1 MCLPLQLPVA
11 RAGASMPWHKAFH
24 PELECWGAQWVADG
38 GEIQTPCPQHL
49 LDECDQL
56 NHQADR
62 EGRAAGKAEVT
73 EKSGAH
79 NDGADR
85 ERRAVGTSE
94 VTEKSEA
101 DQGPVQNENPEFA
114 LLTDSSPGPELTIE
128 DADRR
133 EILENLNKMEAAI
146 RAVRRKLAPG

>member
-1 MCLPLQLPVA
+1 MT
-11 RAGASMPWHKAFH
+11 
-24 PELECWGAQWVADG
+24 DG

-49 LDECDQL
+49 LDECAQL
-56 NHQADR
+56 NGQADR
-62 EGRAAGKAEVT
+62 EGRAAGRAEVT
-73 EKSGAH
+73 EKSEAH
-79 NDGADR
+79 NDEADQ
-85 ERRAVGTSE
+85 ERRAAVTSE

-101 DQGPVQNENPEFA
+101 DRGTVENENLEFA